1 MLPVIALIGRPNV
14 GKSTLFNRLTRSR
27 DALVAD
33 YPGLTRDR
41 NYGFGKLGPVPYLV
55 IDTGGVAGGE
65 EGIEEAMVEQ
75 TVRALAEAD
84 IAIIM
89 VDGRS
94 GLTAA
99 DLHVAELARRHA
111 KKTWLAVNKAEGL
124 DAAIANSEFHG
135 LGLGE
140 PIAISASHGDR
151 IGALMDEVLDE
162 FDGDERNTVLN
173 ETDELYVDERT
184 ADADESDEPND
195 EQVEEQDG
203 DHELRIAVI
212 GRPNVGKST
221 LANRLLGEDRL
232 VVFDQPGTTRDSV
245 SVPFERND
253 RKYLLI
259 DTAGIRRKARVHEA
273 IEKFSIV
280 KALQAIEQ
288 AQVVIAVLDAQ
299 EGVTEQDVSLLGL
312 VLERGRALVV
322 VTNKWD
328 GLASDQRKQVRDDLE
343 RRLPF
348 LDFAERI
355 TISALHGTAVG
366 DLLPAVERAYTAAT
380 RDMSTTELTRE
391 LEAAVMAHPTP
402 LVRGRRIRLR
412 YAHQGGR
419 NPPVIVIHG
428 NQTDKVPESYRRY
441 LINRFRK
448 VFKLKGTPVRL
459 AFKTGDNPYKG
470 RRNTLTPRQERKRKR
485 LMKKVKK

>member
-41 NYGFGKLGPVPYLV
+41 NYGFGKLGPIPYLA

-75 TVRALAEAD
+75 TIRALQEAD
-84 IAIIM
+84 VAIIM

-99 DLHVAELARRHA
+99 DEHVAELARKHA
-111 KKTWLAVNKAEGL
+111 KRTWLAVNKAEGL
-124 DAAIANSEFHG
+124 DQAMANSEFHA

-140 PIAISASHGDR
+140 PIAISSAHGDR
-151 IGALMDEVLDE
+151 VAALMEDVLSSFESPEPEEDE
-162 FDGDERNTVLN
+162 GD
-173 ETDELYVDERT
+173 
-184 ADADESDEPND
+184 AADEDR
-195 EQVEEQDG
+195 
-203 DHELRIAVI
+203 ELRIAVV

-221 LANRLLGEDRL
+221 LINRLLGEERL

-245 SVPFERND
+245 EVPFERND
-253 RKYLLI
+253 RKYVLI

-280 KALQAIEQ
+280 KALQAIEK
-288 AQVVIAVLDAQ
+288 AEVVISVLDAQ

-312 VLERGRALVV
+312 VMERGRALVV

-328 GLASDQRKQVRDDLE
+328 GLSSDHRKKVRDDLE

-366 DLLPAVERAYTAAT
+366 DLLPAVERAYNAAM
-380 RDMSTTELTRE
+380 RNMSTTELTNE
-391 LEAAVMAHPTP
+391 LEAAVIAHPTP
-402 LVRGRRIRLR
+402 LVRGRRIKLR

-428 NQTDKVPESYRRY
+428 NQTERLPETYRRF

-448 VFKLKGTPVRL
+448 AFKLKGTPVRL
-459 AFKTGDNPYKG
+459 AFKKGKNPFEG

-485 LMKKVKK
+485 LMKRVKK

>member
-41 NYGFGKLGPVPYLV
+41 NYGFGKLGPIPYLV

-65 EGIEEAMVEQ
+65 EGIEEMMVEQ
-75 TVRALAEAD
+75 TIIALQEAD
-84 IAIIM
+84 VAVIM

-99 DLHVAELARRHA
+99 DQHVADLARRHA
-111 KKTWLAVNKAEGL
+111 KQTWLAVNKAEGL
-124 DAAIANSEFHG
+124 DAAIANSEFHA
-135 LGLGE
+135 LGLGD
-140 PIAISASHGDR
+140 PIAVSAAHGDR
-151 IGALMDEVLDE
+151 IGALMDDILSSFIPKEAPEV
-162 FDGDERNTVLN
+162 
-173 ETDELYVDERT
+173 
-184 ADADESDEPND
+184 ADEIWDEELIDEPDKEEPEDSLEEPIEEPD
-195 EQVEEQDG
+195 EAR
-203 DHELRIAVI
+203 ELKIAVI

-221 LANRLLGEDRL
+221 LINRLLGEDRL
-232 VVFDQPGTTRDSV
+232 VVFDEPGTTRDSV

-253 RKYLLI
+253 RKYVLI
-259 DTAGIRRKARVHEA
+259 DTAGIRRKARVHET

-288 AQVVIAVLDAQ
+288 AEVVISVLDAH

-312 VLERGRALVV
+312 VMERGRALVV

-328 GLASDQRKQVRDDLE
+328 GLSSDARKKVRDDLE

-348 LDFAERI
+348 LDFAERM

-366 DLLPAVERAYTAAT
+366 DLLPAVERAYAAAM
-380 RDMSTTELTRE
+380 RDMSTTELTQE
-391 LEAAVMAHPTP
+391 LESALIAHPTP
-402 LVRGRRIRLR
+402 LVRGRRVKLR

-428 NQTDKVPESYRRY
+428 NQTEHLPDSYRRY

-459 AFKTGDNPYKG
+459 AFKKGKNPYAG

-485 LMKKVKK
+485 LMKKDKK

>member
-41 NYGFGKLGPVPYLV
+41 KYGFGKLGAIPYLV

-65 EGIEEAMVEQ
+65 VGIDERMVEQ
-75 TVRALAEAD
+75 TVRALGEAD
-84 IAIIM
+84 AAIVL
-89 VDGRS
+89 VDGRE

-99 DLHVAELARRHA
+99 DEHVADLARRHA
-111 KKTWLAVNKAEGL
+111 GKVWLAVNKAEGL
-124 DAAIANSEFHG
+124 DADVASIEFHR
-135 LGLGE
+135 LGIGD
-140 PIAISASHGDR
+140 PHAVSSAHGDR
-151 IGALMDEVLDE
+151 ISALMDAVL
-162 FDGDERNTVLN
+162 
-173 ETDELYVDERT
+173 
-184 ADADESDEPND
+184 ADFEAPEEADEED
-195 EQVEEQDG
+195 DG
-203 DHELRIAVI
+203 EVDELRIAVI

-221 LANRLLGEDRL
+221 LINRLIGEDRL

-245 SVPFERND
+245 AVPFERND
-253 RKYLLI
+253 RKYVLI
-259 DTAGIRRKARVHEA
+259 DTAGIRRRAKVHEV
-273 IEKFSIV
+273 IEKFSII

-288 AQVVIAVLDAQ
+288 AQVVIAVLDGH
-299 EGVTEQDVSLLGL
+299 EGITEQDVSLLGL

-328 GLASDQRKQVRDDLE
+328 GLTANERKHVRDELE

-348 LDFAERI
+348 LGFAERI

-366 DLLPAVERAYTAAT
+366 DLLPAVERAYKAAT
-380 RDMSTTELTRE
+380 ADLSTTELTRE
-391 LEAAVMAHPTP
+391 LESAVTAHPPP

-428 NQTDKVPESYRRY
+428 NQTKHVPEAYRRF

-448 VFKLKGTPVRL
+448 AFRLKGTPVRL
-459 AFKTGDNPYKG
+459 SFRTGDNPYKG
-470 RRNTLTPRQERKRKR
+470 RRNKLTPRQEQKRKR
-485 LMKKVKK
+485 LMKHVKK